1 MSVLSRLRSWWRACH
16 DRARFDRQL
25 REELEFHVDR
35 CAEDL
40 MRDGL
45 SPDAARQRAR
55 AALGSIPAT
64 REDVRAALGLRL
76 GDEIRGDLRYALRTL
91 RRAPA
96 FTAVALLTLALGIG
110 ANTAIFS
117 IVNGVLLR
125 PLDYPRPEQLM
136 YVTTQFSGL
145 GLRQFHVSAPEYLE
159 LREVNQSF
167 AAMGAFSPGAGEVN
181 LTAPGGARRVRNAN
195 VNEHL
200 LDALGL
206 QAAQGRLFARG
217 ETDRTDP
224 EAPLPP
230 IVILSHEL
238 WQTAFGGQPIIGKL
252 VEVNSRRREV
262 IGIMPPGADVLDI
275 RPEIWLPLGLNPSN
289 RGNRLAHGL
298 RVIGRLKDDVTPEAA
313 QKELTT
319 LNEQWGERVGV
330 SDHMF
335 APSTG
340 HILQMVPL
348 HDQIVS
354 GARRAIWMLQATA
367 GLVLL
372 IACANLANL
381 LLARAAIRRREFAVR
396 TALGAS
402 RRRLLRQFMT
412 EGALLSIAC
421 SALGVWLAH
430 FGLRTLTQAYP
441 GALPRSTEVSVDL
454 PVLLFA
460 CGVAI
465 ATTMFFGLAQLR
477 HIGVKDLGV
486 TLTDAGSKG
495 ASGGTRRHVRRG
507 LVMAEVAVAVILVIG
522 AGLLIRTVYNLTNVD
537 LGFNRS
543 RLVTFSINLPEST
556 YPGPLIR
563 VQAFQR
569 LLDALRAVPGVEAAT
584 AMAGLP
590 PNRPPFKITTNVADA
605 TVSSPSTPALG
616 PVQIVD
622 YYQYVLNDYFE
633 TMGIP
638 IVRGRSFQPTDATSS
653 GFVAIVNEKFA
664 ETFWKGRDP
673 IGQRV
678 KPCCNDQPPW
688 FTVVG
693 VAKDVKQG
701 GVDQETG
708 TELYLAVPQ
717 IAKPAPGLGIAP
729 LNHVVLRTTLAA
741 TALSQTVK
749 RVVHEMDP
757 TVPVVHF
764 RDMETVVAESI
775 QRPRF
780 LAQLLGLFAG
790 LALLLAAV
798 GTYGVLS
805 YLVAERRTE
814 ISIRMA
820 LGADRSSV
828 LVHVMREGLLL
839 TGIGVVVGLAGAF
852 GLSRLIASLLFG
864 VTPTDVPTVAG
875 VTATMIIVAAVA
887 CLLPAWRASRL
898 DPNAVL
904 RV

>member
-1 MSVLSRLRSWWRACH
+1 MSPLRRLWNVVRRSRMDDDLRQELDTHVALIEEEERRHGLTA
-16 DRARFDRQL
+16 DQARRNARARFGNPHTY
-25 REELEFHVDR
+25 RERAL
-35 CAEDL
+35 
-40 MRDGL
+40 
-45 SPDAARQRAR
+45 DAV
-55 AALGSIPAT
+55 IAT
-64 REDVRAALGLRL
+64 WFEHACKDVRFAA
-76 GDEIRGDLRYALRTL
+76 RTL

-110 ANTAIFS
+110 ANTAVFS

-125 PLDYPRPEQLM
+125 PLDYPRPERLM
-136 YVTTQFSGL
+136 YVTTQFADL
-145 GLRQFHVSAPEYLE
+145 GLPQFHLSAPEYLE
-159 LREVNQSF
+159 LREVNRSF
-167 AAMGAFSPGAGEVN
+167 AAMGAFTPGAGEVN
-181 LTAPGGARRVRNAN
+181 LTAPGGARNVRNAN
-195 VNEHL
+195 VDEHL

-206 QAAQGRLFARG
+206 QAAHGRLFARG
-217 ETDRTDP
+217 ETDRTNP
-224 EAPLPP
+224 AAPLPP
-230 IVILSHEL
+230 VAILSYEL
-238 WQTAFGGQPIIGKL
+238 WQSAFGGQPIIGKT
-252 VEVNSRRREV
+252 VEVNSRPREV
-262 IGIMPPGADVLDI
+262 IGIMPPGADVLDV

-289 RGNRLAHGL
+289 RTNRGQHSL
-298 RVIGRLKDDVTPEAA
+298 RVIGRLKEDVTPEAA
-313 QKELTT
+313 RRELTT
-319 LNEQWGERVGV
+319 LNEHWGERVGV
-330 SDHMF
+330 SNHMF
-335 APSTG
+335 APNTG
-340 HILQMVPL
+340 HILQLAPL

-354 GARRAIWMLQATA
+354 AARRAIWMLQATA

-396 TALGAS
+396 AALGAS

-412 EGALLSIAC
+412 EGALLSIAGG
-421 SALGVWLAH
+421 ALGVWLAYV
-430 FGLRTLTQAYP
+430 GLRALAQAYP

-522 AGLLIRTVYNLTNVD
+522 AGLLMRTVYNLANVD

-543 RLVTFSINLPEST
+543 RLVTFSINLPEQT
-556 YPGPLIR
+556 YATATSRL
-563 VQAFQR
+563 QAFQR
-569 LLDALRAVPGVEAAT
+569 VLDTLRPVPGVEAAT
-584 AMAGLP
+584 AMSGLP
-590 PNRPPFKITTNVADA
+590 PNRPPLKWDTRVADV
-605 TVSSPSTPALG
+605 TVPPLG
-616 PVQIVD
+616 PFQVVD
-622 YYQYVLNDYFE
+622 YYQYVMPDYFE

-638 IVRGRSFQPTDATSS
+638 IVRGRSFQPGDATSS

-664 ETFWKGRDP
+664 ERFWKGRDP

-678 KPCCNDQPPW
+678 KPGSNDQLPW

-693 VAKDVKQG
+693 VAKDVKQL

-708 TELYLAVPQ
+708 TELYWSVPQ
-717 IAKPAPGLGIAP
+717 VAVAQGSVP
-729 LNHVVLRTTLAA
+729 LNHVVLRTTLPAA
-741 TALSQTVK
+741 ALSQTVA
-749 RVVHEMDP
+749 RVIHEMDP
-757 TVPVVHF
+757 AVPVKRF

-790 LALLLAAV
+790 LALVLAAV

-805 YLVAERRTE
+805 SLVAERRHE

-839 TGIGVVVGLAGAF
+839 TAIGVVVGLAGAF

-864 VTPTDVPTVAG
+864 VTPTDGPTVAF

-887 CLLPAWRASRL
+887 CVLPAWRASRL